1 MNILWIK
8 DNNIGHEK
16 QVKVLLDEL
25 SKNKELNIDERTVK
39 GFFPFFRYIDDVK
52 EKYYDIIIGAG
63 HKTYPFLIDV
73 KRNQKAQTKNI
84 AILSPSFR
92 KNKFDIICAPFHD
105 KNKLKGCKNLIL
117 FEGSLSKVSLSEPD
131 QKVVMIA
138 IGGKNKHYEFNEIDI
153 VSQINYFIS
162 LHPDKDCYIFNSRR
176 TPSSM
181 NTMLKNLSV
190 SNKDIIF
197 CDIKDK
203 SYSFE
208 NILHKSSSK
217 LITRDSVNM
226 IYESLSSKGKT
237 YLIDMHHINNNNKV
251 VQIIN
256 NLILNKKI
264 GYIERGDISENISKM
279 KLNKQNIYNEV
290 FAEVEKVSYELN
302 KLI

>member
-25 SKNKELNIDERTVK
+25 SKNNDLNIDQRTVK
-39 GFFPFFRYIDDVK
+39 GLIPFFRYIDDVQ
-52 EKYYDIIIGAG
+52 ENYYDILIGAG
-63 HKTYPFLIDV
+63 HKTYSFLLDI
-73 KRNQKAQTKNI
+73 KKYQKDNTKNI
-84 AILSPSFR
+84 AILTPSF
-92 KNKFDIICAPFHD
+92 KKDNFDIICAPMHD
-105 KNKLKGCKNLIL
+105 AHKLKDCNNVIL
-117 FEGSLSKVSLSEPD
+117 FEGSLSKVSLQEPD
-131 QKVVMIA
+131 KNIVMVA
-138 IGGKNKHYEFNEIDI
+138 VGGKNKHYVFNEIDI
-153 VSQINYFIS
+153 ISQINYFLS
-162 LHPDKDCYIFNSRR
+162 LHPNKDCYIFNSRR

-181 NTMLKNLSV
+181 NTMLKDLSL
-190 SNKDIIF
+190 SIKGITF
-197 CDIKDK
+197 CDFKDK

-208 NILHKSSSK
+208 NTLHISSSK

-226 IYESLSSKGKT
+226 VYESLSSKGNT
-237 YLIDMHHINNNNKV
+237 YLIDMREIKNDNKV
-251 VQIIN
+251 VKIIN

-264 GYIERGDISENISKM
+264 GYIEIGAISDGISKM